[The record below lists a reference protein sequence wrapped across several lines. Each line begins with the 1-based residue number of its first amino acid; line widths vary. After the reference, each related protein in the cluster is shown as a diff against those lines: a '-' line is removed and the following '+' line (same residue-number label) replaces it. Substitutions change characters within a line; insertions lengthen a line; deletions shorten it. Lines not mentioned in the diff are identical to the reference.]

1 MMACGAL
8 LGARPQAG
16 EWGCQGWFRAAL
28 CPLPT
33 PRWACGEAGVTPAWG
48 GAGGA
53 MLAAPRRMLVLEK
66 RNFPPGAAFPCTS
79 PVRALAAAK
88 PSQPHSPS
96 PTRLLRLG
104 FLSWIVG
111 MLPKRL
117 WREAKGAGK
126 NLSNCGMQAQGWL
139 LRDRWEA
146 LAWGFGAVSGGS
158 LLGRAIAQPGQ
169 DLKERSY
176 GSRKFLSHKTM
187 SEHPQG
193 WRLREEPS
201 GQQPHSGCL

>member
-1 MMACGAL
+1 MSGL
-8 LGARPQAG
+8 VQ
-16 EWGCQGWFRAAL
+16 GCSV
-28 CPLPT
+28 PTPT

-48 GAGGA
+48 GPGGA

-66 RNFPPGAAFPCTS
+66 RNFPPGAAFLCTS
-79 PVRALAAAK
+79 PVHALAAAK

-117 WREAKGAGK
+117 WKEAKGAGK
-126 NLSNCGMQAQGWL
+126 NLSNCGMQHKGGSLGTGEKPWPGVLGLSQ
-139 LRDRWEA
+139 
-146 LAWGFGAVSGGS
+146 GGS

-169 DLKERSY
+169 DLRERYY

-187 SEHPQG
+187 SEHPQR